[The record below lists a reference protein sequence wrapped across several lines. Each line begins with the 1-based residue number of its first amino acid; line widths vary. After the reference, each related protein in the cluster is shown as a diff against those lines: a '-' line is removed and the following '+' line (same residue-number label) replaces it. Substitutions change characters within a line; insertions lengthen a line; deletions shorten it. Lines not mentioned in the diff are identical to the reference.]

1 MELQEKV
8 AVPIFTDVDKDV
20 FVRDIY
26 PEVRLNPLFVSVNAT
41 KSTRTSLLQ
50 LTWSL
55 CVRGRVTAALLL
67 RPAVLRA
74 VRLGPCLEKWTV
86 EYLGQKG
93 GDKEVK
99 IHVSTVP
106 QMDFLHKNFAYKTL
120 PFNEF
125 VKRASERKHSDF
137 FLCEDESYYL
147 RSLGEDVRREPAD
160 LSKQFPDLAE
170 DFNIPQFFAADQ
182 FFSSVFRIS
191 SCGLQLWTHYDV
203 MDNLLAQVTGMK
215 RVVLYSPQD
224 ALHLYLSG
232 DKSEVLDIDSPDLKR
247 FPEFVKAKRY
257 ECVLE
262 PGDLLFIPALWFHNT
277 LALQFGVGVNVFWRH
292 LPADSYDKKDPYGNK
307 DPVAASRA
315 LQALERAL
323 HTLDELPADY
333 RDFYGRRMIQRIQK
347 RTYSDSLTRTATRED
362 PDGTLPSSQLTKPG

>member
-1 MELQEKV
+1 MEAQEKV
-8 AVPIFTDVDKDV
+8 AVPVFTEVDKEV
-20 FVRDIY
+20 FLRDIY
-26 PEVRLNPLFVSVNAT
+26 PER
-41 KSTRTSLLQ
+41 
-50 LTWSL
+50 
-55 CVRGRVTAALLL
+55 
-67 RPAVLRA
+67 RPAVLRG
-74 VRLGPCLEKWTV
+74 VCLGPCLEKWTAG
-86 EYLGQKG
+86 YLGQKG

-106 QMDFLHKNFAYKTL
+106 QMDFLHKNFAYRTL
-120 PFNEF
+120 PFREF
-125 VKRASERKHSDF
+125 VKRASEKKHADF

-147 RSLGEDVRREPAD
+147 RSLGEDVRKEPAD

-170 DFNIPQFFAADQ
+170 DFHIPEFFSPDQ

-215 RVVLYSPQD
+215 RAVLYSPQD

-262 PGDLLFIPALWFHNT
+262 PGDLLFIPVSHVLSLSPVVPQHPGTAVRCGRQCV
-277 LALQFGVGVNVFWRH
+277 LAP
-292 LPADSYDKKDPYGNK
+292 PACRQLRQKGPVRQQRPGGSYPSPSG
-307 DPVAASRA
+307 AG
-315 LQALERAL
+315 E
-323 HTLDELPADY
+323 
-333 RDFYGRRMIQRIQK
+333 G
-347 RTYSDSLTRTATRED
+347 ATHS
-362 PDGTLPSSQLTKPG
+362 G

>member
-1 MELQEKV
+1 MDVQERQT
-8 AVPIFTDVDKDV
+8 VPVFTAADRDV
-20 FVRDIY
+20 FLRDIY
-26 PEVRLNPLFVSVNAT
+26 PER
-41 KSTRTSLLQ
+41 
-50 LTWSL
+50 
-55 CVRGRVTAALLL
+55 
-67 RPAVLRA
+67 RPAVLRG
-74 VRLGPCLEKWTV
+74 VSLGPCLQKWTV
-86 EYLGQKG
+86 DYLGQKG

-99 IHVSTVP
+99 IHVSAVP
-106 QMDFLHKNFAYKTL
+106 QMDFLHKNFFYKTL

-125 VKRASERKHSDF
+125 VKRASETKHSNF
-137 FLCEDESYYL
+137 FLSEDESYYL
-147 RSLGEDVRREPAD
+147 RSLGEDVRKEPAD

-170 DFNIPQFFAADQ
+170 DFHIPLFFEPDR

-232 DKSEVLDIDSPDLKR
+232 DKSEVLDIDAPDLKQ
-247 FPEFVKAKRY
+247 FPEFVKATRH

-277 LALQFGVGVNVFWRH
+277 VALQFGVGVNVFWRH
-292 LPADSYDKKDPYGNK
+292 LPADSYDRKDPYGNK
-307 DPVAASRA
+307 DPVAAARA
-315 LQALERAL
+315 LQALERAMRA
-323 HTLDELPADY
+323 LDELPADY

-347 RTYSDSLTRTATRED
+347 RTYRDGVPRANSQEDSAGDYITQQAIHR
-362 PDGTLPSSQLTKPG
+362 PGMRLQGHVT

>member
-1 MELQEKV
+1 
-8 AVPIFTDVDKDV
+8 
-20 FVRDIY
+20 
-26 PEVRLNPLFVSVNAT
+26 
-41 KSTRTSLLQ
+41 
-50 LTWSL
+50 
-55 CVRGRVTAALLL
+55 
-67 RPAVLRA
+67 
-74 VRLGPCLEKWTV
+74 
-86 EYLGQKG
+86 
-93 GDKEVK
+93 
-99 IHVSTVP
+99 
-106 QMDFLHKNFAYKTL
+106 MDFLRKNFVYRTL

-125 VKRASERKHSDF
+125 VKRASEEKHSNF

-147 RSLGEDVRREPAD
+147 RSLGEDVRKEPAD

-170 DFNIPQFFAADQ
+170 DFQIPHFFEPDQ

-203 MDNLLAQVTGMK
+203 SDAQTGLAIISLGPVYPQVMDNLLAQVTGRK
-215 RVVLYSPQD
+215 RVVLFSPQD

-232 DKSEVLDIDSPDLKR
+232 DKSEVLDIDSPDLKE
-247 FPEFVKAKRY
+247 FPEFVKAQRY

-292 LPADSYDKKDPYGNK
+292 LPAQSYDKKDPYGNK
-307 DPVAASRA
+307 DPLAAARA

-347 RTYSDSLTRTATRED
+347 RTYLFNPSGTTE
-362 PDGTLPSSQLTKPG
+362 PDNPECTLVHAPNLEESPAEK

>member
-1 MELQEKV
+1 MEFQEKIP
-8 AVPIFTDVDKDV
+8 VPIFTEVDRDV
-20 FVRDIY
+20 FLRDIY
-26 PEVRLNPLFVSVNAT
+26 PQR
-41 KSTRTSLLQ
+41 
-50 LTWSL
+50 
-55 CVRGRVTAALLL
+55 
-67 RPAVLRA
+67 RPAVLRG
-74 VRLGPCLEKWTV
+74 VCLGPCLEKWTV

-93 GDKEVK
+93 GNKEVK

-106 QMDFLHKNFAYKTL
+106 QMNFLHKNFVYKTL

-125 VKRASERKHSDF
+125 VKRASEKKHSDF

-147 RSLGEDVRREPAD
+147 RSLGEDVRKEPAD

-170 DFNIPQFFAADQ
+170 DFHTPHFFDPDQ

-215 RVVLYSPQD
+215 RVALYSPQD

-232 DKSEVLDIDSPDLKR
+232 DKSEVLDIDSPDLKL

-307 DPVAASRA
+307 DPVAATRA

-323 HTLDELPADY
+323 HTLDELPPDY

-347 RTYSDSLTRTATRED
+347 RTYCDSLLNTNTQED
-362 PDGTLPSSQLTKPG
+362 LNSTLPSSPTSKPG

>member
-1 MELQEKV
+1 MEHQEKV
-8 AVPIFTDVDKDV
+8 TVPIVTEVDIKKFRREV
-20 FVRDIY
+20 Y
-26 PEVRLNPLFVSVNAT
+26 PER
-41 KSTRTSLLQ
+41 
-50 LTWSL
+50 
-55 CVRGRVTAALLL
+55 
-67 RPAVLRA
+67 RPVVLRG
-74 VRLGPCLEKWTV
+74 VNLGPCV
-86 EYLGQKG
+86 ERWSVDFLAQKG

-99 IHVSTVP
+99 VHVSTVP
-106 QMDFLHKNFAYKTL
+106 KMDFLRKNFVYKTL
-120 PFNEF
+120 PFNDF
-125 VKRASERKHSDF
+125 IKRASESKHSNF

-147 RSLGEDVRREPAD
+147 RSLGEDVRKEPAD
-160 LSKQFPDLAE
+160 LSKQFPNLAE
-170 DFNIPQFFAADQ
+170 DFHIPQYFEPHQ

-203 MDNLLAQVTGMK
+203 MDNLLAQVTGRK

-232 DKSEVLDIDSPDLKR
+232 DKSEVLDIDSPDLKQ

-292 LPADSYDKKDPYGNK
+292 LPAESYDKKDPYGNK
-307 DPVAASRA
+307 DPLAAARA
-315 LQALERAL
+315 LQALERVI
-323 HTLDELPADY
+323 HTLDELPPDY

-347 RTYSDSLTRTATRED
+347 RTYCSAVPEDSDR
-362 PDGTLPSSQLTKPG
+362 SSKPG

>member
-8 AVPIFTDVDKDV
+8 PVPIFTEVAKEH
-20 FVRDIY
+20 FLREIY
-26 PEVRLNPLFVSVNAT
+26 PER
-41 KSTRTSLLQ
+41 
-50 LTWSL
+50 
-55 CVRGRVTAALLL
+55 
-67 RPAVLRA
+67 RPAVLRGWS
-74 VRLGPCLEKWTV
+74 LGSCLEKWTV

-99 IHVSTVP
+99 IHVSAVP
-106 QMDFLHKNFAYKTL
+106 QMDFLHKNFVYKTL

-125 VKRASERKHSDF
+125 VKRASEKKHSDF

-147 RSLGEDVRREPAD
+147 RSLGEDVRKEPAD

-170 DFNIPQFFAADQ
+170 DFHIPQFFAPEQ

-232 DKSEVLDIDSPDLKR
+232 RWLRRDASGCDKSEVLDIDSPDLRR

-292 LPADSYDKKDPYGNK
+292 LPADCYDKKDPYGNK
-307 DPVAASRA
+307 DPVAATRA

-323 HTLDELPADY
+323 HILDELPADY
-333 RDFYGRRMIQRIQK
+333 RDFYGRRMIQRIQN
-347 RTYSDSLTRTATRED
+347 RTHCDGCYQAGGRE
-362 PDGTLPSSQLTKPG
+362 TQNAR

>member
-8 AVPIFTDVDKDV
+8 HVPVFTGVDEDV
-20 FVRDIY
+20 FLREIY
-26 PEVRLNPLFVSVNAT
+26 PDR
-41 KSTRTSLLQ
+41 
-50 LTWSL
+50 
-55 CVRGRVTAALLL
+55 
-67 RPAVLRA
+67 RPAVLRG
-74 VRLGPCLEKWTV
+74 VSLGPCLQKWTV
-86 EYLGQKG
+86 DYLKQKG
-93 GDKEVK
+93 GGKEVK
-99 IHVSTVP
+99 IHVSSVP
-106 QMDFLHKNFAYKTL
+106 QMDFLHKNFVYKTL
-120 PFNEF
+120 AFSEF
-125 VKRASERKHSDF
+125 VRRASEKTQSDF

-147 RSLGEDVRREPAD
+147 RSLGEDVRKEPAD

-170 DFNIPQFFAADQ
+170 DFHIPQFFAPDQ

-203 MDNLLAQVTGMK
+203 MDNLLAQVTGRK
-215 RVVLYSPQD
+215 RVVLFSPQD
-224 ALHLYLSG
+224 ALQLYLSG

-277 LALQFGVGVNVFWRH
+277 VALQFGVGVNVFWRH

-307 DPVAASRA
+307 DPVAATRA

-323 HTLDELPADY
+323 HTLDELPAEY

-347 RTYSDSLTRTATRED
+347 RTCCAAQEEGADT
-362 PDGTLPSSQLTKPG
+362 TLPSSPLTKPG